1 MKIAQRELNIKSRT
15 PLSEGGTITPPC
27 SPPFGAQVVEMEE
40 GELLDET
47 QELPEMSDISDD
59 EDSVREYE
67 YDTNKYYRGGRES
80 GAEVVLVDSPASPDF
95 RQEVTGSPVR
105 IIPRSPVQ
113 EDCGVESLG
122 EEEDLDEDILYLRLI
137 ALRSLAVEEKKEQG
151 QLEENKLAIE
161 MQELLDEA
169 EVAAKEEA
177 GDSETALISE
187 IITIDD
193 DDEDPISEMKLNLHE
208 SYMKFKKSVEVVDM
222 TASPSYSP
230 TQSPSLSLSPT
241 YIAPGDSPSP
251 PTSPRYSYPV
261 VDLTSPYSPSDDAC
275 ILPPLPPL
283 PPPPTISPPPP
294 PPPSFPDPVPT
305 TIFNRNEEPLPPG
318 EDSLPYNA
326 PPPPGP
332 PSDPPVPQDM
342 DIDSGEEAESQ
353 FFLNQQNLFPASV
366 WDFSNQQ
373 TLQGR
378 QKQEGK
384 NEEGRREQEREGQV
398 KRRRTSSGSEKRI
411 RKISKNESEELEED
425 EDSLRLLLLAQVSR
439 GKAKSKLSDTET
451 VTEITPNQNVTN
463 MESDIPLSTEK
474 AIEAKENIKPKPAPV
489 SKATKLSKAKAA
501 PKVTT
506 KKRTEQIKPKAA
518 SRIVSRTSSTSSSP
532 ARRDPPTR
540 RKQPQIK
547 TKISKA
553 DQKKFFPNLSKRVVV
568 PLAPD
573 ESDSEDE
580 EPDEVTKTKEP
591 TNAGGNMFGLDLEAF
606 LKQARNSV
614 KTDDAKLK
622 SNPISKLSSPVLAS
636 KPKYIKKKIALT
648 PQLKAKALQL
658 TLADKKKLI
667 SAQISHLSR
676 SKQMEYK
683 RLKEILA
690 KKEKEKVLK
699 EKKKPMKIKTNVK
712 NGDSNESEVTES
724 NKAVTDKSEDDESAL
739 RLQLLQNM
747 KTSLEKKKEAL
758 ESQKPVDGNKG
769 STTPKKSISGNVSR
783 DKITVMLS
791 GETRNV
797 EVNGESVEKDENNGD
812 ENLENKSCK
821 PKVKEGVD
829 PVKMKTLETVESGV
843 VSIRKTLS
851 TSLFKLSAYM
861 SQLQKETIGVESGIK
876 YAEELRRQ
884 LKETEELV
892 AMRQEKVDNL
902 REVIR
907 ESHKQI
913 TMQRQDMTSKEDDCR
928 SIGMEVYDGEYNP
941 PADGAENIRK
951 KLEMIRN
958 TALKVKTTTYATTEP
973 GAVSTGSIVGGSV
986 GGQADYRSPLEHLNQ
1001 SERLDTVKLDHSKEL
1016 CRFEL
1021 AGKCLDEAC
1030 QFQHCS

>member
-1 MKIAQRELNIKSRT
+1 MLDSLLQEMKIAQRELNIPSRT

-27 SPPFGAQVVEMEE
+27 SPPFGAQVMEMEE
-40 GELLDET
+40 GEVLDET

-113 EDCGVESLG
+113 DDCGVESLG

-193 DDEDPISEMKLNLHE
+193 DEEDPISEMKLNLHE
-208 SYMKFKKSVEVVDM
+208 SYMKFKHSVEVVDM

-275 ILPPLPPL
+275 IIPPLPPL
-283 PPPPTISPPPP
+283 PPPPSISPPPP

-318 EDSLPYNA
+318 EDSLPYNV

-384 NEEGRREQEREGQV
+384 NEEGRKEQEREGQV
-398 KRRRTSSGSEKRI
+398 KRRRTSSASEKRV
-411 RKISKNESEELEED
+411 RKSSKNETEELEED

-439 GKAKSKLSDTET
+439 GKAKSKQSETET
-451 VTEITPNQNVTN
+451 ATEISPKQNVTN

-474 AIEAKENIKPKPAPV
+474 AIEVKENIKPKPAPV
-489 SKATKLSKAKAA
+489 SKAAKLSKSKAA

-506 KKRTEQIKPKAA
+506 KKRTEPIKPKAA

-568 PLAPD
+568 PLAAD
-573 ESDSEDE
+573 ESDSEED
-580 EPDEVTKTKEP
+580 EPDEGTKTKEP

-614 KTDDAKLK
+614 KTNDAKLK
-622 SNPISKLSSPVLAS
+622 SNQISKLSSPVIAS
-636 KPKYIKKKIALT
+636 KPKYIKKKIAST

-699 EKKKPMKIKTNVK
+699 EKKKPMKK
-712 NGDSNESEVTES
+712 
-724 NKAVTDKSEDDESAL
+724 
-739 RLQLLQNM
+739 
-747 KTSLEKKKEAL
+747 EK
-758 ESQKPVDGNKG
+758 
-769 STTPKKSISGNVSR
+769 
-783 DKITVMLS
+783 
-791 GETRNV
+791 
-797 EVNGESVEKDENNGD
+797 EK
-812 ENLENKSCK
+812 
-821 PKVKEGVD
+821 V
-829 PVKMKTLETVESGV
+829 
-843 VSIRKTLS
+843 
-851 TSLFKLSAYM
+851 
-861 SQLQKETIGVESGIK
+861 
-876 YAEELRRQ
+876 
-884 LKETEELV
+884 LKE
-892 AMRQEKVDNL
+892 K
-902 REVIR
+902 
-907 ESHKQI
+907 
-913 TMQRQDMTSKEDDCR
+913 
-928 SIGMEVYDGEYNP
+928 
-941 PADGAENIRK
+941 
-951 KLEMIRN
+951 
-958 TALKVKTTTYATTEP
+958 
-973 GAVSTGSIVGGSV
+973 
-986 GGQADYRSPLEHLNQ
+986 
-1001 SERLDTVKLDHSKEL
+1001 
-1016 CRFEL
+1016 
-1021 AGKCLDEAC
+1021 
-1030 QFQHCS
+1030 

>member
-1 MKIAQRELNIKSRT
+1 
-15 PLSEGGTITPPC
+15 
-27 SPPFGAQVVEMEE
+27 
-40 GELLDET
+40 
-47 QELPEMSDISDD
+47 
-59 EDSVREYE
+59 
-67 YDTNKYYRGGRES
+67 
-80 GAEVVLVDSPASPDF
+80 
-95 RQEVTGSPVR
+95 
-105 IIPRSPVQ
+105 
-113 EDCGVESLG
+113 
-122 EEEDLDEDILYLRLI
+122 
-137 ALRSLAVEEKKEQG
+137 
-151 QLEENKLAIE
+151 
-161 MQELLDEA
+161 
-169 EVAAKEEA
+169 
-177 GDSETALISE
+177 
-187 IITIDD
+187 
-193 DDEDPISEMKLNLHE
+193 MKLNLHE
-208 SYMKFKKSVEVVDM
+208 SYMKFKQSVDVVDM

-261 VDLTSPYSPSDDAC
+261 VDLTSPYSPSDEAC

-283 PPPPTISPPPP
+283 PPPPSISPPPP

-305 TIFNRNEEPLPPG
+305 TIFRNEEPLPPG
-318 EDSLPYNA
+318 EDSLPFSA

-332 PSDPPVPQDM
+332 PSDPPIPQDM

-384 NEEGRREQEREGQV
+384 NEEEKREQVREGQV
-398 KRRRTSSGSEKRI
+398 KRRRTSSASERRI
-411 RKISKNESEELEED
+411 KKSSKNDTEELEED

-439 GKAKSKLSDTET
+439 GKAKSKESETGTATEVASKQNETNIENGVHLSK
-451 VTEITPNQNVTN
+451 
-463 MESDIPLSTEK
+463 EK
-474 AIEAKENIKPKPAPV
+474 AIETKENIKPEPAPV
-489 SKATKLSKAKAA
+489 PKASKPVSKAKAA
-501 PKVTT
+501 PKVTN
-506 KKRTEQIKPKAA
+506 KKRTEPIKPKAA

-532 ARRDPPTR
+532 ARREPTTR
-540 RKQPQIK
+540 RKLPQTK

-568 PLAPD
+568 PLAAE

-580 EPDEVTKTKEP
+580 EADKSEKEP
-591 TNAGGNMFGLDLEAF
+591 AKADSNMFGLDLEAF
-606 LKQARNSV
+606 LKQARNSA
-614 KTDDAKLK
+614 KNDDAKP
-622 SNPISKLSSPVLAS
+622 NTDPKLSSPALAS

-699 EKKKPMKIKTNVK
+699 EKKKQLRDKSKVK
-712 NGDSNESEVTES
+712 NGDSIELDAMEP
-724 NKAVTDKSEDDESAL
+724 NKPVTDKPEDDESAL

-758 ESQKPVDGNKG
+758 ESQKTVDGSKAC
-769 STTPKKSISGNVSR
+769 TTPKKSSRGSVPR

-797 EVNGESVEKDENNGD
+797 EVNGDQIGRDVNKGEEKLEIEKCELKVKDGVDPSKMKMLESVE
-812 ENLENKSCK
+812 
-821 PKVKEGVD
+821 
-829 PVKMKTLETVESGV
+829 TGV

-913 TMQRQDMTSKEDDCR
+913 TMQRQDMTSKEDECR
-928 SIGMEVYDGEYNP
+928 SIGLEVYDGEYNP
-941 PADGAENIRK
+941 PADGAENIKK

-958 TALKVKTTTYATTEP
+958 TALKVKTTTYASTES
-973 GAVSTGSIVGGSV
+973 GAVSTGSIVGVGV
-986 GGQADYRSPLEHLNQ
+986 GGQTDYRSPLEHLNQ